1 MAIQV
6 QTLSS
11 PATSGPVSQKRS
23 RKRTKVLS
31 IARKYVES
39 HKPRKIR
46 HLKANPLPSKHP
58 IHLLFRILRIR
69 REPPALQPKEPPP
82 SLLEADLTE
91 FDMQN
96 SHLPSEVL
104 YMLKNV
110 RFVAF
115 HALLQELLILFHNK
129 QCMESKLQWP
139 GSAVQQL
146 MCCDLSV
153 SQGSG
158 SFWEASV
165 PGTVSAYGVCAAA
178 ARGRIIPPRWHW
190 WQHLYSAGWASW
202 SVYPWEC
209 KIQTIYMFL
218 IYPTENGFLYR
229 FVFLFPWL
237 RMGLR
242 SWWSTFCL
250 ETVFTV
256 FSASS
261 MSSL

>member
-6 QTLSS
+6 QTLSL
-11 PATSGPVSQKRS
+11 PVTSVPVSQKRS

-31 IARKYVES
+31 IARKYVKS
-39 HKPRKIR
+39 HKPRKFT
-46 HLKANPLPSKHP
+46 HLKVNPLPSKLP
-58 IHLLFRILRIR
+58 IHLPIRILRIR

-110 RFVAF
+110 RLVPC
-115 HALLQELLILFHNK
+115 HAILHNK
-129 QCMESKLQWP
+129 KRIKSKLQWT
-139 GSAVQQL
+139 GNAIQKL

-153 SQGSG
+153 SQGFG

-165 PGTVSAYGVCAAA
+165 PGTVSAHGVCATA

-190 WQHLYSAGWASW
+190 WQHLCGAGWASW
-202 SVYPWEC
+202 SVYPWKC
-209 KIQTIYMFL
+209 KSPTKCLFL
-218 IYPTENGFLYR
+218 IYPTENVFVFCLLYR

-242 SWWSTFCL
+242 LWWSTFCL